1 MSTPSVNMRDMLV
14 AGVHFGHQKRY
25 WNPKMAPYIF
35 GTRSNIHIINLEKTA
50 PLYKEALQFIHS
62 KVHAK
67 SKILFVGT
75 KRSSQKIIKEHAERC
90 GMPYVNHRWL
100 GGMLT
105 NYKTIRQSIKRLKE
119 LEKIFADGLAKKFTK
134 KESLMLER
142 ELNKLECSL
151 GGIKNMVG
159 LPDVIFVV
167 DVGYEHIAIQE
178 ANRLKIPVVGIVD
191 TNNSPDG
198 VDYIVPGNDDS
209 QRAIELYVSGV
220 ADTILS
226 AKQER
231 EQEKLV
237 EATKFSKETNKTEE
251 NKDESKVDTKD
262 AEVKSDSEGESE

>member
-1 MSTPSVNMRDMLV
+1 MSTPNVSMRDMLV

-25 WNPKMAPYIF
+25 WNPKMAPFIF
-35 GTRSNIHIINLEKTA
+35 GARSNIHIINLEKTV
-50 PLYKEALQFIHS
+50 PLFKDALQFIHG

-75 KRSSQKIIKEHAERC
+75 KRSSQKIIKEHATRC

-119 LEKIFADGLAKKFTK
+119 LEKIFADGLDKKFTK

-151 GGIKNMVG
+151 GGIKDMVG
-159 LPDVIFVV
+159 LPDVLFVV
-167 DVGYEHIAIQE
+167 DTGYEHIAIKE
-178 ANRLKIPVVGIVD
+178 ANRLKIPVVGVVD
-191 TNNSPDG
+191 TNNNPDG
-198 VDYIVPGNDDS
+198 IDYIVPGNDDS

-226 AKQER
+226 AKQQR
-231 EQEKLV
+231 EQEKVVEVVKAAPKAELDELV
-237 EATKFSKETNKTEE
+237 VTEE
-251 NKDESKVDTKD
+251 SVEEAKS
-262 AEVKSDSEGESE
+262 EVKDSDTEDKE